1 LEENIVKPKVKIWV
15 DVGGTFTDA
24 IAWLDNQTSRSI
36 KVLSSGKIRCEVSRV
51 EANGVLIVR
60 NLPQSGTDFW
70 KTCPIYLLAPSGTK
84 QSLGNVHSSGAQWIR
99 LEESIDPN
107 SLQIG
112 DWLELSSGLE
122 SPVLASHLLLDVPL
136 AHPLPPL
143 EMRLGTT
150 RGTNA
155 LLTRSGAA
163 VGLCIT
169 KGFGDLPKIGN
180 QDRPDLFALRVT
192 RPAPLI
198 EAVLEIDERL
208 AADGSIITPLSV
220 EGLQDV
226 FNRWKR
232 AGIRAVAISL
242 LHSYLNPSHEHQL
255 AQLARA
261 AGFEEVICSA
271 DITPQRKIV
280 SRCDT
285 TCVDG
290 YLSPIVRDYLRTVS
304 TQLNDKAGADL
315 QIMTSAGALVPS
327 ADFRGKDSVLSGP
340 AGGIVAVQ
348 DLLQRCHGK
357 AALAFDMGGTSTDV
371 SRCTQEQLPLQFDT
385 WKAGVRI
392 VTPILSIH
400 TVAAGGGSICYFDG
414 VQMHVGPASA
424 GSHPGPACYGQG
436 GPLTLTDIN
445 LLLGI
450 IPEEAFPI
458 PINRGAAAKALK
470 DIAEEIRDKQSVSL
484 SDYEIAHGFRG
495 LANQCMADAI
505 SLISTRQ
512 GCDPREHLLV
522 GFGGAAG
529 QHQCDLAETLGI
541 TEILDPPLAG
551 LFSAAGI
558 GLARHRRF
566 DQLPVYQILD
576 SINWREI
583 DDVIKTRT
591 NQLVS
596 RLNHLGYHHDEIQT
610 DLQLEL
616 RYLGTDSTLLIPWC
630 DRDQIRN
637 YFLAEHHRHFGYIQ
651 PDRSI
656 ELCAIRFEAAGQSTA
671 MPWPADVTNS
681 ELVATRTETFPT
693 ENALTEHIIWIKNQP
708 FQCWKIDRQQIAA
721 GQQLEG
727 PGIIIGKGHTTYVSD
742 GWSAILD
749 HQGVLRLKR
758 HELHKTDHW
767 ITSSQ
772 TQRQPHEQLESSS
785 STESTL
791 TKSSYDPIFR
801 DIIAQR
807 LATIAQSM
815 GEKLERTAV
824 SVNIKERRD
833 FSCAIF
839 TADGYLVANA
849 PHVPVHL
856 GAMGETV
863 RRMLERFPDM
873 KEGDVLVTNDPNCGG
888 SHLPDI
894 TVVTP
899 VHDPDTGK
907 RIFFTACRAHHA
919 EVGGITAGSMS
930 PDATSLEQE
939 GVLLS
944 PQYLVRDRVDQF
956 DAILR
961 QLKGAKY
968 PSRSPGENQ
977 ADLIA
982 QQAANQHGLI
992 ELQNLMRQCGSQRL
1006 EEAMYQVLEASA
1018 DRVQMWIQSLPTTPL
1033 PFADTLDDGSVIRVS
1048 ITKHTETETLP
1059 TKIARARLRIDFA
1072 GTSPRHPRNFN
1083 ANPAIVTA
1091 ALLYTIRLLAGD
1103 DLPLNE
1109 GALRDIDLQI
1119 PPGILRPISGDAS
1132 TMTGDTLP
1140 AVAAG
1145 NVETSQ
1151 RVVDVLLGAFGIAAA
1166 SQGTMNNL
1174 LFGDDSFGYYETI
1187 CGGTGATA
1195 DGAGCSAIHSHMT
1208 NTRITD
1214 PEILEIR
1221 YPVRLIEFAIRT
1233 GSGGEGRFPGGDGII
1248 RTLEFLRR
1256 LQVSI
1261 LSSRRHGN
1269 APYGLAGGKS
1279 GALGENILRR
1289 ASGEILLLPGTCQLE
1304 VQSGDQ
1310 LTLRTPGGGGYGI
1323 PSNL

>member
-1 LEENIVKPKVKIWV
+1 MEENIDKPKVKIWV

-24 IAWLDNQTSRSI
+24 IAWLDDQTSRSL

-51 EANGVLIVR
+51 EANATLIVR
-60 NLPQSGTDFW
+60 NLPQCGIDFW

-84 QSLGNVHSSGAQWIR
+84 QSLGNIRSSGTDWIQ
-99 LEESIDPN
+99 LDDTIKWN
-107 SLQIG
+107 SLRLG
-112 DWLELSSGLE
+112 DWLELSSGFE
-122 SPVLASHLLLDVPL
+122 SPVLATHLLLNVPL
-136 AHPLPPL
+136 ALPLPPL

-163 VGLCIT
+163 VGLIIT

-192 RPAPLI
+192 KPAPLV
-198 EAVLEIDERL
+198 EAVMEVEERL
-208 AADGSIITPLSV
+208 AADGSIITPLSI
-220 EGLQDV
+220 EGVQEA
-226 FNRWKR
+226 FNRWKL
-232 AGIRAVAISL
+232 AGIRAIAITL
-242 LHSYLNPSHEHQL
+242 LHSYLNPIHEHQL
-255 AQLARA
+255 AQLARHI
-261 AGFEEVICSA
+261 GFEEVICSA

-304 TQLNDKAGADL
+304 LQLGHQEGAAV
-315 QIMTSAGALVPS
+315 QIMTSAGALVP
-327 ADFRGKDSVLSGP
+327 AAEFRGKDSVLSGP

-348 DLLQRCHGK
+348 DLLQRSHSK

-371 SRCTQEQLPLQFDT
+371 SRCTKEQLPLQFDT

-436 GPLTLTDIN
+436 GPLTLTDVN

-458 PINRGAAAKALK
+458 PINRDAAAKALRTV
-470 DIAEEIRDKQSVSL
+470 AEEIRNNQSVSL
-484 SDYEIAHGFRG
+484 SDFEVAHGFRG
-495 LANQCMADAI
+495 LANQCMADAV

-512 GCDPREHLLV
+512 GCDPREHSLV

-529 QHQCDLAETLGI
+529 QHQCDLADSLGI

-566 DQLPVYQILD
+566 DLHPVYQRLD
-576 SINWREI
+576 TINWREI
-583 DDVIKTRT
+583 DDVITTRT

-596 RLNHLGYHHDEIQT
+596 HLTHLGYHHDEIQT
-610 DLQLEL
+610 HLQFEL

-630 DRDQIRN
+630 DRDQIRDQ
-637 YFLAEHHRHFGYIQ
+637 FSAEHHRHFGYIQ
-651 PDRSI
+651 PDRCI

-671 MPWPADVTNS
+671 SSWPAVETIS
-681 ELVATRTETFPT
+681 EVADAGTA
-693 ENALTEHIIWIKNQP
+693 NLLNEHSLAEHVIWIKNQP
-708 FQCWKIDRQQIAA
+708 FKCWKIDRQEMATSQR
-721 GQQLEG
+721 LDG
-727 PGIIIGKGHTTYVSD
+727 PGIIMGRGHTTYVSN
-742 GWSAILD
+742 GWSALLD

-758 HELHKTDHW
+758 HKIDNTVKW
-767 ITSSQ
+767 ITSGKIQ
-772 TQRQPHEQLESSS
+772 KQPNEQLESSS
-785 STESTL
+785 GSDSTL
-791 TKSSYDPIFR
+791 TKSSHDPIFR

-839 TADGYLVANA
+839 TSDGYLVANA

-863 RRMLERFPDM
+863 RRMLKRFPDM
-873 KEGDVLVTNDPNCGG
+873 KGGDALLTNDPNCGG

-899 VHDPDTGK
+899 VHDPETGK

-919 EVGGITAGSMS
+919 EVGGITAGSMP

-944 PQYLVRDRVDQF
+944 PQYLVRNGLDQY

-992 ELQNLMRQCGSQRL
+992 ELQHLMKQCGCQRL
-1006 EEAMYQVLEASA
+1006 EEAMQQILVASA
-1018 DRVQMWIQSLPTTPL
+1018 DRVQTWIQSLPTTPL
-1033 PFADTLDDGSVIRVS
+1033 PFEDTLDDGSVIRVS
-1048 ITKHTETETLP
+1048 ITKHTETGSLP
-1059 TKIARARLRIDFA
+1059 TGSTRARLKIDFA

-1103 DLPLNE
+1103 ELPLNE

-1119 PPGILRPISGDAS
+1119 PPSILRPISADSISLPGD
-1132 TMTGDTLP
+1132 MLP

-1174 LFGDDSFGYYETI
+1174 LFGDASFGYYETI
-1187 CGGTGATA
+1187 CGGTGATVE
-1195 DGAGCSAIHSHMT
+1195 GAGCSAIHSHMT

-1221 YPVRLIEFAIRT
+1221 YPVRLIEFSIRK
-1233 GSGGEGRFPGGDGII
+1233 GSGGDGRFTGGDGVI
-1248 RTLEFLRR
+1248 RTIEFLRK
-1256 LQVSI
+1256 LQVSL
-1261 LSSRRHGN
+1261 LSSRRQGN

-1289 ASGEILLLPGTCQLE
+1289 SSGETLQLPGTCQLDVE
-1304 VQSGDQ
+1304 RGDQ

-1323 PSNL
+1323 PK

>member
-1 LEENIVKPKVKIWV
+1 
-15 DVGGTFTDA
+15 
-24 IAWLDNQTSRSI
+24 
-36 KVLSSGKIRCEVSRV
+36 
-51 EANGVLIVR
+51 
-60 NLPQSGTDFW
+60 
-70 KTCPIYLLAPSGTK
+70 
-84 QSLGNVHSSGAQWIR
+84 
-99 LEESIDPN
+99 
-107 SLQIG
+107 
-112 DWLELSSGLE
+112 
-122 SPVLASHLLLDVPL
+122 
-136 AHPLPPL
+136 
-143 EMRLGTT
+143 
-150 RGTNA
+150 
-155 LLTRSGAA
+155 
-163 VGLCIT
+163 
-169 KGFGDLPKIGN
+169 
-180 QDRPDLFALRVT
+180 
-192 RPAPLI
+192 
-198 EAVLEIDERL
+198 
-208 AADGSIITPLSV
+208 
-220 EGLQDV
+220 
-226 FNRWKR
+226 
-232 AGIRAVAISL
+232 
-242 LHSYLNPSHEHQL
+242 
-255 AQLARA
+255 
-261 AGFEEVICSA
+261 
-271 DITPQRKIV
+271 
-280 SRCDT
+280 
-285 TCVDG
+285 
-290 YLSPIVRDYLRTVS
+290 
-304 TQLNDKAGADL
+304 
-315 QIMTSAGALVPS
+315 
-327 ADFRGKDSVLSGP
+327 
-340 AGGIVAVQ
+340 
-348 DLLQRCHGK
+348 
-357 AALAFDMGGTSTDV
+357 
-371 SRCTQEQLPLQFDT
+371 
-385 WKAGVRI
+385 
-392 VTPILSIH
+392 
-400 TVAAGGGSICYFDG
+400 
-414 VQMHVGPASA
+414 MHVGPASA

-458 PINRGAAAKALK
+458 PINREAAAKALR
-470 DIAEEIRDKQSVSL
+470 DIAEEIRHNQAVSL

-512 GCDPREHLLV
+512 GCDPREHSLV

-566 DQLPVYQILD
+566 DSHPVYQILD
-576 SINWREI
+576 SINWPGI
-583 DDVIKTRT
+583 DDVIMTRT

-596 RLNHLGYHHDEIQT
+596 HLNHLGYHRDEIQNR
-610 DLQLEL
+610 LQIEL

-630 DRDQIRN
+630 DRDQIRDL
-637 YFLAEHHRHFGYIQ
+637 FSAEHLRHFGYIQ
-651 PDRSI
+651 PDRRI
-656 ELCAIRFEAAGQSTA
+656 ELCTIRFEAAGQSKA
-671 MPWPADVTNS
+671 ISWPTVETVSEVAD
-681 ELVATRTETFPT
+681 ARTTIL
-693 ENALTEHIIWIKNQP
+693 LTEPALAEHVIWMKNQP
-708 FQCWKIDRQQIAA
+708 LKCWKIDRQLMVT

-727 PGIIIGKGHTTYVSD
+727 PGIIMGRGHTTYVSD
-742 GWSAILD
+742 GWSARLD
-749 HQGVLRLKR
+749 DHGVLCLNR
-758 HELHKTDHW
+758 HKTEAADKPVNSVR
-767 ITSSQ
+767 IQ
-772 TQRQPHEQLESSS
+772 QQPNEQPESSS
-785 STESTL
+785 TPTL
-791 TKSSYDPIFR
+791 TQSPHDPIFR

-839 TADGYLVANA
+839 TTDGYLVANA

-863 RRMLERFPDM
+863 RRMLQRFPDM
-873 KEGDVLVTNDPNCGG
+873 KGGDVLLTNDPNCGG

-899 VHDPDTGK
+899 VHDPETGK

-919 EVGGITAGSMS
+919 EVGGITAGSMP

-944 PQYLVRDRVDQF
+944 PQYLVLDGVDQF

-968 PSRSPGENQ
+968 PSRSPQENQ

-992 ELQNLMRQCGSQRL
+992 ELQNLMKQCGSQRL
-1006 EEAMYQVLEASA
+1006 EEAMQQVLDASA
-1018 DRVQMWIQSLPTTPL
+1018 DRVQAWIQSLPTTPL
-1033 PFADTLDDGSVIRVS
+1033 AFEDALDDGSVIRVS
-1048 ITKHTETETLP
+1048 MTKHTEAESLP
-1059 TKIARARLRIDFA
+1059 NGSARARLRIDFA

-1119 PPGILRPISGDAS
+1119 PTGILCPISSDAS

-1151 RVVDVLLGAFGIAAA
+1151 RVVDVLLGAFGVAAA

-1174 LFGDDSFGYYETI
+1174 LFGDASFGYYETI
-1187 CGGTGATA
+1187 CGGTGATSE
-1195 DGAGCSAIHSHMT
+1195 GAGCSATHSHMT

-1221 YPVRLIEFAIRT
+1221 YPVRLIEFAIRK
-1233 GSGGEGRFPGGDGII
+1233 GSGGEGRFAGGDGVT

-1261 LSSRRHGN
+1261 LSSRRQGN

-1279 GALGENILRR
+1279 GALGENVLRR
-1289 ASGEILLLPGTCQLE
+1289 ISGEMLLLPGTCQLE
-1304 VQSGDQ
+1304 VESGDQ

-1323 PSNL
+1323 PNNL

>member
-1 LEENIVKPKVKIWV
+1 MEENIGKPKLKIWV

-24 IAWLDNQTSRSI
+24 IAWFGDHTSRSV
-36 KVLSSGKIRCEVSRV
+36 KVLSSGKIRCEVSQLQ
-51 EANGVLIVR
+51 ANGILIVG
-60 NLPQSGTDFW
+60 NLPPSGIDFW
-70 KTCPIYLLAPSGTK
+70 KTCPIYLLAPNGTK
-84 QSLGNVHSSGAQWIR
+84 QSLGNIHSSGIDWIK
-99 LEESIDPN
+99 LDAAIPPN
-107 SLQIG
+107 SLSVG

-122 SPVLASHLLLDVPL
+122 SPVLATHLLLDVPID
-136 AHPLPPL
+136 HPLPSL
-143 EMRLGTT
+143 EMRIGTT

-155 LLTRSGAA
+155 LLTRAGAA
-163 VGLCIT
+163 VGLFIT

-192 RPAPLI
+192 KPAPLV
-198 EAVLEIDERL
+198 EAVMEIDERL
-208 AADGSIITPLSV
+208 AADGSIITPLSLSGV
-220 EGLQDV
+220 QEKLTQ
-226 FNRWKR
+226 WKR
-232 AGIRAVAISL
+232 SGIRAVAITL
-242 LHSYLNPSHEHQL
+242 LHSYLNPTHEHLL
-255 AQLARA
+255 AKLAHD

-271 DITPQRKIV
+271 DITPQRRLV

-304 TQLNDKAGADL
+304 AQLGDKAGANL
-315 QIMTSAGALVPS
+315 QIMTSAGALVPAS
-327 ADFRGKDSVLSGP
+327 DFRGKDSVLSGP

-348 DLLQRCHGK
+348 DLLHRCQSR

-371 SRCTQEQLPLQFDT
+371 SRCTQQQLPLQFDT

-450 IPEEAFPI
+450 IPDEAFPI
-458 PINRGAAAKALK
+458 PINRDAAAKALG
-470 DIAEEIRDKQSVSL
+470 DISEEIRRKQSVSL
-484 SDYEIAHGFRG
+484 SDYEIAQGFRD

-529 QHQCDLAETLGI
+529 QHQCDLADTLGI

-558 GLARHRRF
+558 GLAQHRQF
-566 DQLPVYQILD
+566 AQLPIYQALD
-576 SINWREI
+576 SIDWCAVDNAI
-583 DDVIKTRT
+583 ATQTD
-591 NQLVS
+591 QLIS
-596 RLNHLGYHHDEIQT
+596 QLNRLGYHSDEIQT
-610 DLQLEL
+610 ELQLEL
-616 RYLGTDSTLLIPWC
+616 RYIGTDSTLLIPWC
-630 DRDQIRN
+630 NREQIHVH
-637 YFLAEHHRHFGYIQ
+637 FSAEHQRHFGYIQ
-651 PDRSI
+651 PERRI
-656 ELCAIRFEAAGQSTA
+656 ELCAIRFEAAGKSA
-671 MPWPADVTNS
+671 AVSWPTVNTPS
-681 ELVATRTETFPT
+681 KFPSP
-693 ENALTEHIIWIKNQP
+693 LIEHFIWRKNQARK
-708 FQCWKIDRQQIAA
+708 CWKIDRQQIAT
-721 GQQLEG
+721 GEQLEG
-727 PGIIIGKGHTTYVSD
+727 PGIIMGRGHTTYVSE
-742 GWSAILD
+742 GWSALLD
-749 HQGVLRLKR
+749 NQGVLRLKR
-758 HELHKTDHW
+758 QIIDKMENRTN
-767 ITSSQ
+767 SEQ
-772 TQRQPHEQLESSS
+772 VRNRQIDQSERSPIPNSILS
-785 STESTL
+785 
-791 TKSSYDPIFR
+791 KPVIDPIFR

-833 FSCAIF
+833 FSCAVF
-839 TADGYLVANA
+839 TANGYLVANA

-863 RRMLERFPDM
+863 RSMLQRFPDM
-873 KEGDVLVTNDPNCGG
+873 KAGDVLLTNDPNCGG

-899 VHDPDTGK
+899 VHDPITGK

-919 EVGGITAGSMS
+919 EVGGITAGSMP
-930 PDATSLEQE
+930 PDAISLEQE

-944 PQYLVRDRVDQF
+944 PQYLVRDGIDQF
-956 DAILR
+956 DEILR
-961 QLKGAKY
+961 QLKGAKH
-968 PSRSPGENQ
+968 PSRSPVENQ

-982 QQAANQHGLI
+982 QQAANQHGVI
-992 ELQNLMRQCGSQRL
+992 ELQNLMHQCGAQRL
-1006 EEAMYQVLEASA
+1006 EEAMQQVLEASA
-1018 DRVQMWIQSLPTTPL
+1018 DRVQTWIQSLPTAPL
-1033 PFADTLDDGSVIRVS
+1033 SFEDTLDDGTIIRVN
-1048 ITKHTETETLP
+1048 ITKHVETESSQVGCDRT
-1059 TKIARARLRIDFA
+1059 RLKIDFA

-1109 GALRDIDLQI
+1109 GALRDIELQI
-1119 PPGILRPISGDAS
+1119 PTSILRPISTDATTIACDS
-1132 TMTGDTLP
+1132 LP

-1151 RVVDVLLGAFGIAAA
+1151 RVVDVLLGAFGVAAA

-1174 LFGDDSFGYYETI
+1174 LFGDASFGYYETI

-1195 DGAGCSAIHSHMT
+1195 LGAGCSAIHSHMT

-1221 YPVRLIEFAIRT
+1221 YPVRLIEFAIRK
-1233 GSGGEGRFPGGDGII
+1233 GSGGEGRFPGGDGVI
-1248 RTLEFLRR
+1248 RTIEFLRR
-1256 LQVSI
+1256 LQVSL
-1261 LSSRRHGN
+1261 LSSRRQGN

-1279 GALGENILRR
+1279 GTLGENVLRR
-1289 ASGEILLLPGTCQLE
+1289 RSGETLLLPGTCQLE
-1304 VQSGDQ
+1304 VDCGDQ
-1310 LTLRTPGGGGYGI
+1310 LTLKTPGGGGYGV
-1323 PSNL
+1323 P

>member
-1 LEENIVKPKVKIWV
+1 MEENIVKPKVKIWV

-24 IAWLDNQTSRSI
+24 IAWLDDQTSRSI
-36 KVLSSGKIRCEVSRV
+36 KILSSGKIRCEISRV
-51 EANGVLIVR
+51 EPKGILIVR
-60 NLPQSGTDFW
+60 NLPHSGIDFW
-70 KTCPIYLLAPSGTK
+70 KTCPIYLLTPSGAK
-84 QSLGNVHSSGAQWIR
+84 QSLGNIHSSGAEWIR
-99 LEESIDPN
+99 LDESIDPN
-107 SLQIG
+107 SLRVG
-112 DWLELSSGLE
+112 DWLELSSGFE
-122 SPVLASHLLLDVPL
+122 SPVLATHLLLNVPI
-136 AHPLPPL
+136 AHPLPTL
-143 EMRLGTT
+143 EMRIGTT

-169 KGFGDLPKIGN
+169 KGFGDLPTIGN

-192 RPAPLI
+192 KPAPLI
-198 EAVLEIDERL
+198 QAVMEIEERL
-208 AADGSIITPLSV
+208 AADGSIITPLSI
-220 EGLQDV
+220 EGLQET
-226 FNRWKR
+226 FNSWKQ
-232 AGIRAVAISL
+232 AGIRAVAITL
-242 LHSYLNPSHEHQL
+242 LHSYLNPIHEHQL
-255 AQLARA
+255 AQLAHA

-304 TQLNDKAGADL
+304 SQLGEKGETGL
-315 QIMTSAGALVPS
+315 QVMTSAGALVPA

-348 DLLQRCHGK
+348 DLLQRSHSK

-458 PINRGAAAKALK
+458 PINRDAAAKALS
-470 DIAEEIRDKQSVSL
+470 DIAEQIRHKQAVSL

-512 GCDPREHLLV
+512 GCDPRDHALV

-566 DQLPVYQILD
+566 DLHPVYQILD

-583 DDVIKTRT
+583 DDVITTRT

-596 RLNHLGYHHDEIQT
+596 RLNHLGYHHDEIRT
-610 DLQLEL
+610 NLQFEL
-616 RYLGTDSTLLIPWC
+616 RYLGTDSTLLLPWC
-630 DRDQIRN
+630 DRDQIRDR
-637 YFLAEHHRHFGYIQ
+637 FSDEHHRHFGYIQ
-651 PDRSI
+651 PNRCI

-671 MPWPADVTNS
+671 ISWPA
-681 ELVATRTETFPT
+681 VATVSEVAETGAA
-693 ENALTEHIIWIKNQP
+693 NLLTEHALAEHVIWIKNHP
-708 FQCWKIDRQQIAA
+708 IKCWKMDRQQMVA

-727 PGIIIGKGHTTYVSD
+727 PGIIMGRGHTTYVSD
-742 GWSAILD
+742 GWSARLD
-749 HQGVLRLKR
+749 DHGVLRLNR
-758 HELHKTDHW
+758 HKTEAADKPVNSVK
-767 ITSSQ
+767 IQ
-772 TQRQPHEQLESSS
+772 QQPNEQPDSS
-785 STESTL
+785 STPTPTL
-791 TKSSYDPIFR
+791 TQSPHDPIFR

-839 TADGYLVANA
+839 TTDGYLVANA

-863 RRMLERFPDM
+863 RRMLQRFPDM
-873 KEGDVLVTNDPNCGG
+873 KGGDVLLTNDPNCGG

-899 VHDPDTGK
+899 VHDPETGK

-919 EVGGITAGSMS
+919 EVGGITAGSMP

-944 PQYLVRDRVDQF
+944 PQYLVRDGVDQF
-956 DAILR
+956 DAIHR

-968 PSRSPGENQ
+968 PSRSPQENQ

-992 ELQNLMRQCGSQRL
+992 ELQNLMKQCGSQRL
-1006 EEAMYQVLEASA
+1006 EEAMQQVLDASA
-1018 DRVQMWIQSLPTTPL
+1018 DRVQAWILSLPTAPL
-1033 PFADTLDDGSVIRVS
+1033 SFEDTLDDGTIIRVN
-1048 ITKHTETETLP
+1048 ITKHFQTESSQAGS
-1059 TKIARARLRIDFA
+1059 ARARLKIDFA

-1109 GALRDIDLQI
+1109 GALRDIELQI
-1119 PPGILRPISGDAS
+1119 PPSVLCPISADAS
-1132 TMTGDTLP
+1132 TMAGEPLP

-1151 RVVDVLLGAFGIAAA
+1151 RVVDVLLGAFGVAAA

-1174 LFGDDSFGYYETI
+1174 LFGDASFGYYETI

-1195 DGAGCSAIHSHMT
+1195 QGEGCSAIHSHMT

-1214 PEILEIR
+1214 PELLEIR
-1221 YPVRLIEFAIRT
+1221 YPVRLVEFAIRK
-1233 GSGGEGRFPGGDGII
+1233 GSGGEGRFAGGDGVI
-1248 RTLEFLRR
+1248 RTIEFLRQ

-1261 LSSRRHGN
+1261 LSSRRRGN
-1269 APYGLAGGKS
+1269 APYGLAGGNS
-1279 GALGENILRR
+1279 GALGENVLRR
-1289 ASGEILLLPGTCQLE
+1289 RCGETLLLPGTCQLE
-1304 VQSGDQ
+1304 VESGDQ
-1310 LTLRTPGGGGYGI
+1310 LTLGTPGGGGYGI
-1323 PSNL
+1323 PSNP